1 MILLKRVKDRDLKSS
16 IESTQKIRDCEET
29 VVIVE
34 GEVSSK
40 TPKYKY
46 FILTY
51 RMRT

>member
-1 MILLKRVKDRDLKSS
+1 MILLKRVKDKDLKNC
-16 IESTQKIRDCEET
+16 IESTQKISDGEET

-40 TPKYKY
+40 TPEYRY

-51 RMRT
+51 RMRP

>member
-1 MILLKRVKDRDLKSS
+1 MILLKRVKAKDLKNRV
-16 IESTQKIRDCEET
+16 ESTQKMSDGKET

-40 TPKYKY
+40 TPEYKY
-46 FILTY
+46 FILTC